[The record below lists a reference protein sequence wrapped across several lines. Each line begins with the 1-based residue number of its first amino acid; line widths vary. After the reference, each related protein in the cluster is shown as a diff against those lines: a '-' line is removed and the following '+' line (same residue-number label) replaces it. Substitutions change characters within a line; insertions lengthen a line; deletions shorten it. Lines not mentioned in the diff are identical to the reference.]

1 MDETAKLNSLAK
13 AEIEALQAE
22 GITLTPEEIVEIN
35 ALGWAVHTPETR
47 RTLSRGRP
55 VPLGGQWLWP
65 LTMRAVEWM
74 ETNNYPIGKITPAMG
89 YAMAYG
95 RSEGDELN
103 VSGPDADKAVR
114 KWMRSLRV
122 TLDELYEA
130 IRQADDQDVR
140 PETPPDVE
148 GKPMSIGDFSAFLAT
163 TIGGDPDMW
172 ERRVSMSY
180 CLSCVSTYV
189 MQNHAEKRPC
199 PQDPRLIAER
209 ALGWAI
215 EKIKAR
221 HMTAAMETIRHG

>member
-13 AEIEALQAE
+13 VEIDALQAQ
-22 GITLTPEEIVEIN
+22 GIVLTPEEIVEIN

-55 VPLGGQWLWP
+55 VPLGGCWLWP

-74 ETNNYPIGKITPAMG
+74 EANDYSLGKITPAMG

-95 RSEGDELN
+95 RGEGGELA
-103 VSGPDADKAVR
+103 VYGREAESAVR
-114 KWMRSLRV
+114 AWMRSLSV
-122 TLDELYEA
+122 TLDELYEV
-130 IRQADDQDVR
+130 IRQVDAQDAK
-140 PETPPDVE
+140 PETPPDVD
-148 GKPMSIGDFSAFLAT
+148 GKPMSLGDFSAFLST
-163 TIGGDPDMW
+163 VIGGDPDMW

-180 CLSCVSTYV
+180 CLSCISTYV

-209 ALGWAI
+209 ALGWAV

-221 HMTAAMETIRHG
+221 HMTENMEIPDNG